1 VDETALA
8 VVALGLSV
16 FALVVVLAVAVR
28 VGRLL
33 RAYDGLVAGED
44 RASFSTAIG
53 RQTAMAQGLRRE
65 VHGLREQVAATR
77 GDLAAALRH
86 VSVVRYDAFGD
97 QSGQLSFSVALLD
110 DGGDGLVLTS
120 LNGRTETRTYAKGV
134 SAGGGD
140 QGLSPEESEAVE
152 RAGSGRAVDETA
164 RISAQP

>member
-1 VDETALA
+1 VDVSALA

-16 FALVVVLAVAVR
+16 FALVVVLAVAVK

-33 RAYDGLVAGED
+33 RAYGGLVAGDD
-44 RASFSTAIG
+44 RASFTTAVG

-97 QSGQLSFSVALLD
+97 QGGQLSFSVALLD
-110 DGGDGLVLTS
+110 DAGDGLVLTS

-140 QGLSPEESEAVE
+140 QGLSPEETQAVQ
-152 RAGSGRAVDETA
+152 RAGSARPVDEAA
-164 RISAQP
+164 RVSTQP